1 MSEKVYMHFDELEDG
16 QCIWLIP
23 MPSGETMRIPA
34 RVVRQGGEKTAII
47 DSAMMDFIAE
57 RNQEGLDVEVLQF
70 ASCST
75 VFSADGK
82 MTEYE
87 FGRPVVRR

>member
-1 MSEKVYMHFDELEDG
+1 MSEKVYMHFDELDDG
-16 QCIWLIP
+16 SCIWLTP
-23 MPSGETMRIPA
+23 MPSGETLQIPA
-34 RVVRQGGEKTAII
+34 KKSGSTAII
-47 DSAMMDFIAE
+47 DSTMKDFIAE

-75 VFSADGK
+75 VFSADSK
-82 MTEYE
+82 VTEYE

>member
-1 MSEKVYMHFDELEDG
+1 MSEKVYMHFDELDDG
-16 QCIWLIP
+16 SCIWLTP
-23 MPSGETMRIPA
+23 MPSGETLQIPA
-34 RVVRQGGEKTAII
+34 KKSGSTGII
-47 DSAMMDFIAE
+47 DSTMKDFIAE

-75 VFSADGK
+75 VFSADRK
-82 MTEYE
+82 VTEYE

>member
-1 MSEKVYMHFDELEDG
+1 MSEKVYMHFDELDDG
-16 QCIWLIP
+16 SCIWLTP
-23 MPSGETMRIPA
+23 MPSGETLQIPA
-34 RVVRQGGEKTAII
+34 KKSGATVII
-47 DSAMMDFIAE
+47 DSTMKDFITE

>member
-1 MSEKVYMHFDELEDG
+1 MSLIVELIKDEQEYITAKV
-16 QCIWLIP
+16 
-23 MPSGETMRIPA
+23 ET
-34 RVVRQGGEKTAII
+34 
-47 DSAMMDFIAE
+47 
-57 RNQEGLDVEVLQF
+57 EVLQF